1 MGAPRTQEEAM
12 RMRSRLALVTT
23 IAMLA
28 VAVGA
33 VTASADVDRNQGTD
47 YEITVEVNATPAYTH
62 TFLVQYDPYADSYT
76 GTGYVGDIDE
86 KLSDFE
92 MNGSRLS
99 FTSLY
104 DRTDNYTW
112 YPAFILGDEPDLVF
126 DGSGPSVVP
135 ETTTGTYTVTETDY
149 KNHGQYVKDAVDK
162 KAAAHSLI
170 GMPVQSQ
177 KKSK

>member
-1 MGAPRTQEEAM
+1 M
-12 RMRSRLALVTT
+12 RLRSRLALVMA

-33 VTASADVDRNQGTD
+33 VTASADVERYQFAD
-47 YEITVEVNATPAYTH
+47 YEITVEVNANPAYTH
-62 TFLVQYDPYADSYT
+62 TFLVSYDPNDDSYS
-76 GTGYVGDIDE
+76 GTGSLLGGME
-86 KLSDFE
+86 EFLSDFE

-104 DRTDNYTW
+104 DRADNYTW

-126 DGSGPSVVP
+126 DGSGPSVIP
-135 ETTTGTYTVTETDY
+135 ATTTGTYTMTETEY
-149 KNHGQYVKDAVDK
+149 KNHGQYVKEADDK

-170 GMPVQSQ
+170 GMPTQSQ
-177 KKSK
+177 KKNK